1 MKNCFRLL
9 SIVMVLAVMGSAF
22 AASDFQ
28 AREGSILGGS
38 PPGTATVSGDIIDE
52 EFIDVSTLLG
62 DGWVLINN
70 SEPIGTSSW
79 FQGNSTVFPA
89 HNGLPSEYA
98 AGNFAACAAG
108 TPEVISL
115 WLLSPE
121 IDLSTIG
128 TFSFFTRTVAGSSY
142 PDRMQVRVSTNGS
155 SSDVGTSSSDVGD
168 FTTMLD
174 DINSGLALGGYPE
187 DWTEF
192 TYAGAQ
198 GGGAGRLALRYFVE
212 SAGPYGVN
220 SNFIGIDSYNVDTG
234 TGDGGGDGGGGGVPA
249 TSTWG
254 VILLIALFM
263 TVSLFYLRKRGSQ
276 NA

>member
-1 MKNCFRLL
+1 
-9 SIVMVLAVMGSAF
+9 MVLAVMGSAF
-22 AASDFQ
+22 AADVTL
-28 AREGSILGGS
+28 ARPGSILGG
-38 PPGTATVSGDIIDE
+38 PAPGTASVSGDIIDE
-52 EFIDVSTLLG
+52 EFIDISTLPG

-70 SEPIGTSSW
+70 SEPIGARSW
-79 FQGNSTVFPA
+79 FQGSSAVFPA
-89 HNGLPSEYA
+89 HNGLPTEYIS
-98 AGNFAACAAG
+98 GNYEACDTG
-108 TPEVISL
+108 TPEIISL

-128 TFSFFTRTVAGSSY
+128 TFSFFTRTVAGSSW

-155 SSDVGTSSSDVGD
+155 SSDVGTSSTDVGD

-174 DINSGLALGGYPE
+174 DINGGYTLGGYPE

-192 TYAGAQ
+192 SYAGAQ

-212 SAGPYGVN
+212 SAGPAGVN
-220 SNFIGIDSYNVDTG
+220 SNIIGIDSFNVDTG
-234 TGDGGGDGGGGGVPA
+234 SGDGGDGGGGVPA